1 MQRHPSIPFF
11 LILVIS
17 SFALPQDEPRYK
29 AEVDAALYEV
39 RVRDETGE
47 SISGLELED
56 SIVLEEGKPRP
67 IVFFSEQTDEPVTVA
82 MLLDHGSAMSQESIL
97 TGKELIFDLIH
108 LLDPQDLILV
118 ATFGEE
124 VDVVSDLTSD
134 RHALLEGIENIYSG
148 ARPTRWSW
156 ASPALTGAEKAVT
169 LGIRFSP
176 SNSNTGD
183 AVDAA
188 LRQIARSSNPSKVIL
203 VISAGFPNLGE
214 PTLDRLRSAGVRF
227 FGVAVDYKLG
237 HLLGFGLDRMGQRVV
252 DETGGILYSANRVL
266 EQVEQLR
273 DAMKNFYLLA
283 YQPAEPHEF
292 QDRKVEFCISSGPEY
307 KTSAVHRDNTG

>member
-1 MQRHPSIPFF
+1 MHRYPPIPFL

-17 SFALPQDEPRYK
+17 SFAFPQDEPRYK
-29 AEVDAALYEV
+29 VDVDAASYEV

-47 SISGLELED
+47 TISGLESED
-56 SIVLEEGKPRP
+56 FIVLEEGKPRP

-82 MLLDHGSAMSQESIL
+82 ILLDQGSAMSQESIL
-97 TGKELIFDLIH
+97 KGKGLILDVIH
-108 LLDPQDLILV
+108 LLDPQDLILI

-124 VDVVSDLTSD
+124 VDVLSDLTSN
-134 RHALLEGIENIYSG
+134 RHALLESIENIYSG
-148 ARPTRWSW
+148 ARPSRWSW
-156 ASPALTGAEKAVT
+156 DSPALTGVETAAT

-183 AVDAA
+183 AVDTV
-188 LRQIARSSNPSKVIL
+188 LRQMVGSSNPSKVML

-214 PTLDRLRSAGVRF
+214 PTLDHLRSAGVRF

-237 HLLGFGLDRMGQRVV
+237 HLLSFGLDRMGQRAV
-252 DETGGILYSANRVL
+252 DETGGILYSANRVG

-283 YQPAEPHEF
+283 YQPGKPQEF
-292 QDRKVEFCISSGPEY
+292 QKRKVEFRITSEPEY
-307 KTSAVHRDNTG
+307 KTSAVHRGDTG